1 MFESL
6 QNGLKSALKTLQG
19 KARLTDSNMR
29 DGLKLVEQSLLEADV
44 GLDVVRDFMGR
55 VTEKAVGE
63 KVLLALDPTQQVVG
77 IVRDELITL
86 LGGPAEPTIKLKAG
100 LNIFMLCGLQG
111 SGKTTTCGKLATLL
125 MKNKQ
130 TVMLCAADLQRPAA
144 IEQLHVIGKQIGVPV
159 FSKTGAQDPVK
170 VCQEAV
176 EEAKKQQVSVLI
188 LDTAG
193 RLAIDDEL
201 MDQLKRID
209 NRVEPDQAFL
219 VVDGMTGQDAVR
231 SAAAF
236 NDTLELD
243 GLIMTKLDGDTR
255 GGALLSVRHV
265 TGVPIKFIGTG
276 EHLDALEPFRPEGMA
291 GRILGLGDVLG
302 LVDVVRSAVDE
313 QQAKELEAK
322 LAAGD
327 FTLDDFKKQ
336 LKSVLQPGL
345 MMKML
350 GMLPGMG
357 DISKLM
363 SGADAEGG
371 AKRLV
376 GIIDSMTPQ
385 ERRVP
390 KIIDIQRRQRIARG
404 AGVQPQEVNELLK
417 QYNMMAPIMKSM
429 AGQSA
434 GGRLAAIQQLQ
445 RSGALGPGGQMSR
458 PKGDTGKRLSS
469 DEKAALR
476 KKREKELRRK
486 KRGDRD

>member
-19 KARLTDSNMR
+19 KARLTESNMR
-29 DGLKLVEQSLLEADV
+29 EGLKLVEQSLLEADV

-111 SGKTTTCGKLATLL
+111 SGKTTTCGKLSTLL
-125 MKNKQ
+125 MKSKQ
-130 TVMLCAADLQRPAA
+130 SVMLCAADLQRPAA
-144 IEQLHVIGKQIGVPV
+144 IEQLHIIGKQLGVPV
-159 FSKTGAQDPVK
+159 FSKPGEQDPVK

-176 EEAKKQQVSVLI
+176 EEAKKKDVTVLI

-193 RLAIDDEL
+193 RLAIDEEL
-201 MDQLKRID
+201 MAQLKRID
-209 NRVEPDQAFL
+209 NRVEPDQVFL

-231 SAAAF
+231 SAGAF
-236 NDTLELD
+236 NDALELD

-255 GGALLSVRHV
+255 GGALLSVRQV

-357 DISKLM
+357 DLTKMM
-363 SGADAEGG
+363 SGMDAEGG
-371 AKRLV
+371 ARRLV

-385 ERRVP
+385 ERRIP
-390 KIIDIQRRQRIARG
+390 KIIDMQRRQRIARG

-417 QYNMMAPIMKSM
+417 QYNTMAPIMKMM
-429 AGQSA
+429 AGQGA
-434 GGRLAAIQQLQ
+434 GGRMAAIQQLQ
-445 RSGALGPGGQMSR
+445 RSGAFNPGAQLSR

-469 DEKAALR
+469 EEKADLR
-476 KKREKELRRK
+476 KKREKELRK
-486 KRGDRD
+486 KRRGGRD